1 MEDWL
6 KVTIEDNN
14 DVEKL
19 KIENED
25 LKKRN
30 NFLKLRIKKMKTE
43 MKRVKSD
50 SKLKDKKITE
60 LSEECKY
67 KYNCVKC
74 KNNILKTKKEGVE
87 INLDKDKYTILEVED
102 DNELNYGIRKSY
114 ILKDVVSIKEV
125 FCSNCFIIL
134 GFKVVEVYNKWDYF
148 YKNKIFLNCKD
159 NYLSP

>member
-74 KNNILKTKKEGVE
+74 KNNILKTKNDGMKY
-87 INLDKDKYTILEVED
+87 NKDNKKYIIIDV
-102 DNELNYGIRKSY
+102 DNKDMSYGGKKTY
-114 ILKDVVSIKEV
+114 ILRDVVYTKDL
-125 FCSNCFIIL
+125 FCSHCFVLL
-134 GFKVVEVYNKWDYF
+134 GFKVVEVYNEWDYI
-148 YKNKIFLNCKD
+148 YKNKIFLNED
-159 NYLSP
+159 NIISP